1 MKKLFVATF
10 QLNKNAYTKLVYALN
25 EEQVRLYFE
34 NIKQKSSFKLTTI
47 HEVIDISE
55 LKS

>member
-10 QLNKNAYTKLVYALN
+10 QLNKIAYTKLVYAVN

-34 NIKQKSSFKLTTI
+34 KTNKQSSFKITKVE
-47 HEVIDISE
+47 EVIDISE

>member
-10 QLNKNAYTKLVYALN
+10 QLNKIAYTKLVYAVN

-34 NIKQKSSFKLTTI
+34 NINQKSSFKLTTI